1 MTAIRRQAFA
11 VQAATAAASEAGR
24 ASAGEG
30 ATAAAGAAVKT
41 KKSAVKSAVKPAVK
55 PAVKSAGKSARKPA
69 RKPSLPAQTTPAA
82 KPDSAGFAKPK
93 HKLVRDSFTMPKQDF
108 ALVESLKDRMMA
120 LKRPTKKSE
129 LLRAGLHVLMALP
142 DARLA
147 TALDALVPLKAGR
160 PRKNS

>member
-41 KKSAVKSAVKPAVK
+41 KKSAVKSAVKP
-55 PAVKSAGKSARKPA
+55 ARKPA

-160 PRKNS
+160 PRKNSRE

>member
-41 KKSAVKSAVKPAVK
+41 KKSAVKPAVK

-142 DARLA
+142 DAGLA

-160 PRKNS
+160 PRKNSRE

>member
-55 PAVKSAGKSARKPA
+55 PAGKSARKPA

>member
-11 VQAATAAASEAGR
+11 LQAATAAASEAGR

-41 KKSAVKSAVKPAVK
+41 KKSAVKPAVK

>member
-30 ATAAAGAAVKT
+30 ATAAAGAAVKP
-41 KKSAVKSAVKPAVK
+41 KKSAVKSAVK

>member
-30 ATAAAGAAVKT
+30 ATAAAGAAVKP

-55 PAVKSAGKSARKPA
+55 PAGKSARKPA

>member
-55 PAVKSAGKSARKPA
+55 PAVKSARKPA

-82 KPDSAGFAKPK
+82 KPDSAGFDKPK

>member
-55 PAVKSAGKSARKPA
+55 PAGKSARKPA
-69 RKPSLPAQTTPAA
+69 RKPGLPAQTTPAA

-160 PRKNS
+160 PRKNSRE

>member
-41 KKSAVKSAVKPAVK
+41 KKSAVKSAVK

-160 PRKNS
+160 PRKNSRE

>member
-41 KKSAVKSAVKPAVK
+41 KKSAVKSAVK

>member
-41 KKSAVKSAVKPAVK
+41 KKSAVKPAVK